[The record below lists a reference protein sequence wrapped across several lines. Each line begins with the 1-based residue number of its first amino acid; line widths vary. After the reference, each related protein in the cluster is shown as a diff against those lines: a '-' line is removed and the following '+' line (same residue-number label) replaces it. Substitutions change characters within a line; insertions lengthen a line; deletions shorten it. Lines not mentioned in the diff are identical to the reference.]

1 MRYFAEISYRGTH
14 YNGWQI
20 QENTANTVQGFINK
34 ALGFLLHHEVETF
47 AGGRTDAGVH
57 CKSQFIHFETP
68 IVLTETKFE
77 ITQEIT
83 SETIT
88 QTINEIT
95 PNITIYKHDFLHKLN
110 RILPDDIY
118 VKNIIEVKPTAHARF
133 DATSRAYE
141 YHISLEKNPFA
152 EGLMLRHWHKLDVDL
167 MNEAAKLLT
176 QYTDFECFSKVK
188 TDVKTFNCQIY
199 RAEWIKN
206 NDNTMLIF
214 HIKANRFLRG
224 MVRAIVG
231 TLIDVGRGKT
241 TQQDFENIILSKK
254 RTQAGRNV
262 SPQGLFLTEIA
273 YPDVIF

>member
-20 QENTANTVQGFINK
+20 QENTANTVQNLINK
-34 ALGFLLHHEVETF
+34 ALGFLLRHEVETF

-68 IVLTETKFE
+68 IILTETKFE
-77 ITQEIT
+77 ITQVIPE
-83 SETIT
+83 
-88 QTINEIT
+88 TINET
-95 PNITIYKHDFLHKLN
+95 TLNITIYKHDFLHKLN

-118 VKNIIEVKPTAHARF
+118 VKNIIKVKPNAHARF
-133 DATSRAYE
+133 DAISRAYE

-152 EGLMLRHWHKLDVDL
+152 EGLMLRHWHKLDVHL

-176 QYTDFECFSKVK
+176 QYSDFECFSKVK
-188 TDVKTFNCQIY
+188 TDVKTFNCNIY

-206 NDNTMLIF
+206 DDNNMLIF

-241 TQQDFENIILSKK
+241 TQEGFENIILSKK

-273 YPDVIF
+273 YPKTIFLDD